1 MPAKKDRFSYR
12 LNYNKFNPNRHKLRF
27 SDSNSI
33 LVTKLLST
41 RCLEGEC
48 LASGTNNRGLDL
60 GGAKQVVV
68 VGNRLQGSSLSSVLS
83 ASEVV
88 VVGHSIA
95 RVGRVEGLLATNKGV
110 GLDQKL
116 GTLAGVDAVGNVL
129 VVAVVDVAST
139 ETEGRTARV
148 DVVPVVV
155 VLGDVQVTGV
165 LIAVAVGVSDQ
176 GGLPVVVDEGVRDS
190 DEVGSVGNLVRVS
203 ICRLFEFRI
212 L

>member
-1 MPAKKDRFSYR
+1 M
-12 LNYNKFNPNRHKLRF
+12 RF

-33 LVTKLLST
+33 LATNLLPT
-41 RCLEGEC
+41 RCLEGES
-48 LASGTNNRGLDL
+48 LASGTNDRSLDL
-60 GGAKQVVV
+60 GGAKQVVA
-68 VGNRLQGSSLSSVLS
+68 VGNRLQGSSLGSVLS
-83 ASEVV
+83 AAEVV

-95 RVGRVEGLLATNKGV
+95 RVGRVERLLAINKGV
-110 GLDQKL
+110 GLNQKL
-116 GTLAGVDAVGNVL
+116 GALAGVDAVGNVL

-190 DEVGSVGNLVRVS
+190 DEVGSVGNLVHVS
-203 ICRLFEFRI
+203 ICRLLEFDI